1 MDHTVKMKLVSA
13 SVAVVILARVD
24 YSCAAKKAVAD
35 RVPLDHGRLR
45 KHEFRELMNAV
56 IDALPPPAESL
67 DAFLSSLRS
76 SVTVSVASQC
86 LVVCRAP
93 PSMERH

>member
-1 MDHTVKMKLVSA
+1 M
-13 SVAVVILARVD
+13 
-24 YSCAAKKAVAD
+24 CAAKKAVAG

-45 KHEFRELMNAV
+45 KREFRELMNAI
-56 IDALPPPAESL
+56 IDAMPSPAAESL

-76 SVTVSVASQC
+76 SVTVSVVSQC
-86 LVVCRAP
+86 LVICRAP